1 MSSTHTYMISLTW
14 DGLPETAGAELTA
27 YFSDI
32 PGDHEV
38 LALRPEPSTADSQAL
53 AYKATV
59 VVPHPKTI
67 VRAELRVDGLAT
79 VIHLPKPD
87 GAEEELGAVSVET
100 SVEQN
105 PATPAVADDKGV
117 DLVTAA
123 DPPSAVTDAAAAA
136 VQTSNDDAGK

>member
-1 MSSTHTYMISLTW
+1 MSSTHTYMISLSG

-38 LALRPEPSTADSQAL
+38 HVLSPEPPAADSQAL
-53 AYKATV
+53 AYKAIV
-59 VVPHPKTI
+59 VVPHPKTLL
-67 VRAELRVDGLAT
+67 RAELRVDGLDT

-87 GAEEELGAVSVET
+87 GAESPALGAVSVET

-105 PATPAVADDKGV
+105 SADDEGV
-117 DLVTAA
+117 DLVTTA
-123 DPPSAVTDAAAAA
+123 DPPSAAVASVAAE
-136 VQTSNDDAGK
+136 QTSSEEAGK